1 MSRAGK
7 ENSGP
12 VDPFQPDAL
21 EEVQGPDYSEE
32 PSVDEVDELLEE
44 TSETVGSEVDVFDR
58 KVLDGSLPENV
69 PAVTVH
75 RRERIPFL
83 GYDSTELRVNPDM
96 FELPRYEQRHVMA
109 HEGIHGMH
117 FQDELLEEV
126 GDEVPE
132 EVMDELYHR
141 LAYGTEEELE
151 GATELLARY
160 INPESPLVGEKFRRD
175 EARKVE
181 QEIGSELVEEIQGL
195 KKDLIDEYREVYNT
209 EIGENFYMEA
219 GNFAGEEYIAV
230 VEGEDAELEGEEVVM
245 EYLEEISSYVDSG
258 ETYGVLEEGN
268 YEGSDYTGT
277 PENLAPNNSINWD
290 GWDEKLE
297 L

>member
-1 MSRAGK
+1 MSRAES

-12 VDPFQPDAL
+12 VDPFRPDAL
-21 EEVQGPDYSEE
+21 DEVQGPDYSPE
-32 PSVDEVDELLEE
+32 PSVNEVDKLLEE
-44 TSETVGSEVDVFDR
+44 TSETLGSDVDVFDR
-58 KVLDGSLPENV
+58 KVLDGSLPDNV
-69 PAVTVH
+69 PAATVQ
-75 RRERIPFL
+75 RRSKLPFI
-83 GYDSTELRVNPDM
+83 GYESTELRVNPEM

-109 HEGIHGMH
+109 HEGIHGLQ

-126 GDEVPE
+126 GDKVPE

-175 EARKVE
+175 EAREVE
-181 QEIGSELVEEIQGL
+181 EDIGSELVDEIEGL
-195 KKDLIDEYREVYNT
+195 KKDLIDEYRDIYNA

-230 VEGEDAELEGEEVVM
+230 VEGEEAELEGEEVVM
-245 EYLEEISSYVDSG
+245 EYLEEVSSYIDSG

-277 PENLAPNNSINWD
+277 PEKVAPNNSINWD

>member
-7 ENSGP
+7 ENTGP

-21 EEVQGPDYSEE
+21 NEVQGPDYSPE

-44 TSETVGSEVDVFDR
+44 TSETVGSQVDVFDA
-58 KVLDGSLPENV
+58 KKLDSSLPDRV
-69 PAVTVH
+69 PAATVH
-75 RRERIPFL
+75 KGSKLPFL
-83 GYDSTELRVNPDM
+83 GYERTDLHVNPDL

-109 HEGIHGMH
+109 HEGIHGLH

-181 QEIGSELVEEIQGL
+181 QEIDSELVEDIQSL

-209 EIGENFYMEA
+209 GIGENFYMEA

-230 VEGEDAELEGEEVVM
+230 VKGEDADLEGEEVVM
-245 EYLEEISSYVDSG
+245 EHLEEISSYVGSG
-258 ETYGVLEEGN
+258 ETYGVLEDGN
-268 YEGSDYTGT
+268 YEGSDCTGT
-277 PENLAPNNSINWD
+277 PGDVAPNNSINWD